1 VSRPL
6 SAALRRQLFQPF
18 RDEDVRYLLTC
29 NHPSFAEPFR
39 FVSGTPYEF
48 ETLTSNG
55 DVYQTFPFSIQLLSD
70 DDSDPTAT
78 VKIQNVDDRIGSTL
92 LELPDEAISVTI
104 QAVMTSTPDVVEYEA
119 TGLELVDVEV
129 NAMVV
134 TGKLTMRGAA
144 VEPCPGRVLTKR
156 ISPVMHR

>member
-1 VSRPL
+1 VTRNL
-6 SAALRRQLFQPF
+6 SAGLKRQLFTPY
-18 RDEDVRYLLTC
+18 RDEDVRFLITAD
-29 NHPSFAEPFR
+29 HASFDDPFR

-55 DVYQTFPFSIQLLSD
+55 EVFQCFPFSITLLSD
-70 DDSDPTAT
+70 DDSEPTAT
-78 VKIQNVDDRIGSTL
+78 LRIQNVDDRIGSIL
-92 LELPDEAISVTI
+92 LALPDEALSVTI
-104 QAVMTSTPDVVEYEA
+104 QVVMTSTPDVIEYEA

-134 TGKLTMRGAA
+134 SGKLTMRGAGT
-144 VEPCPGRVLTKR
+144 EPCPGRVLTKR